1 MRNRGKNMRKWF
13 IVLIALVNIVS
24 AMTGSAIPAP
34 GNPFLPPA
42 PLPETEIPAGAYRI
56 VSFNVKNAGEGVN
69 RWENRTVL
77 AAETLEELMPDCFGL
92 QEAHLSWIATML
104 YQLPQ
109 YGYTGV
115 SRRDQE
121 NFATDEHCP
130 VFYRKDKFRL
140 LGSDTFWLSETPGTP
155 SKSWDSSMNRICTWA
170 KLEDKSTGFIFVLM
184 NTHFDHLGAQARLN
198 SALLMNEKAREFG
211 CPVVVTGDFN
221 CRESQA
227 PYLTLTAGPL
237 RDVKYAAPDTMAG
250 GTFNGFAGD
259 GEYYPGSPIDFIFIN
274 AGFDALSYRIVY
286 GLRQGRFAS
295 DHFAVWTDI
304 VPAAA

>member
-1 MRNRGKNMRKWF
+1 MMRKWL
-13 IVLIALVNIVS
+13 IVFIALFNIVS
-24 AMTGSAIPAP
+24 AMTGSVLPAP
-34 GNPFLPPA
+34 ANPFLPSA

-56 VSFNVKNAGEGVN
+56 ASFNVKNAGSGEN
-69 RWENRTVL
+69 SWENRTVL
-77 AAETLEELMPDCFGL
+77 VGDSLKALMPDCFGL
-92 QEAHLSWIATML
+92 QEAHLGWITTLL
-104 YQLPQ
+104 YQMPH

-140 LGSDTFWLSETPGTP
+140 LESDTFWLSETPGTP

-170 KLEDKSTGFIFVLM
+170 KLEDRSTGFVFVLM
-184 NTHFDHLGAQARLN
+184 NTHFDHIGAQARLN
-198 SALLMNEKAREFG
+198 SALLINEKASEFG

-227 PYLTLTAGPL
+227 PYITLTAGPL

-259 GEYYPGSPIDFIFIN
+259 GLHYPGSPIDFIFISS
-274 AGFDALSYRIVY
+274 GFGALRYRIVY
-286 GLRQGRFAS
+286 GLARERFVS
-295 DHFAVWTDI
+295 DHFAIYADL
-304 VPAAA
+304 VPVTA